1 MSAVVFAPQT
11 QGGGAGARELQTGS
25 RDLPMM
31 HTLRELHARV
41 EAGTVEKILNFFFQ
55 VVPLC

>member
-11 QGGGAGARELQTGS
+11 HGGGAGARELQTGS

-41 EAGTVEKILNFFFQ
+41 ETGTVDNSQKKKNRFFK
-55 VVPLC
+55 